1 MHFRGSSEAAIAQR
15 LWSLFHE
22 MRTRDADRS
31 GPSDL
36 ERFGVELGQRLNA
49 RIAHGP
55 ERLFTLPYDG
65 GRVRAWAEGEG
76 LALDGGSG
84 SGPAQLVALWTRL
97 CEGREHSPW
106 ALIER
111 WDASADALAEAASA
125 LQPALFHRW
134 NLISCVERSELAFKL
149 DDAQRVEL
157 RAFVSRGVGEYWIEL
172 LELDEPL
179 ADALRAALEA
189 SPRTMTADR
198 FARADAL
205 GVAVRERVK
214 RRSTR
219 AGITAEDVTRA
230 LYDSVSVFV
239 AIAFGVLRSPGRDD
253 SASLARAWWLG
264 SAPSLAELATHEVAT
279 IEARLA
285 HAIRCP
291 DLRALVELAR
301 ASDTRSAS

>member
-1 MHFRGSSEAAIAQR
+1 MHFRGPSEAAIAQR
-15 LWSLFHE
+15 LWSLFHDL
-22 MRTRDADRS
+22 RTRAAEQS

-65 GRVRAWAEGEG
+65 GRVRVWAEGEG

-111 WDASADALAEAASA
+111 WDPSADALAEAAIA

-134 NLISCVERSELAFKL
+134 NLISCVKKSELAFKL
-149 DDAQRVEL
+149 DDAQRAEL

-172 LELDEPL
+172 LALDATL
-179 ADALRAALEA
+179 ADALRIALEA
-189 SPRTMTADR
+189 APRAVTADR
-198 FARADAL
+198 FVRADAL
-205 GVAVRERVK
+205 GAAVRERLK
-214 RRSTR
+214 GRSAR
-219 AGITAEDVTRA
+219 AGITADDVTRA

-239 AIAFGVLRSPGRDD
+239 AIAFGVLRSPWRDA
-253 SASLARAWWLG
+253 SSSLARTWWVG
-264 SAPSLAELATHEVAT
+264 SAPALAELATHEVAT
-279 IEARLA
+279 IEARLDR
-285 HAIRCP
+285 AIRCP
-291 DLRALVELAR
+291 DLRALLEVAR
-301 ASDTRSAS
+301 ASDARSAS